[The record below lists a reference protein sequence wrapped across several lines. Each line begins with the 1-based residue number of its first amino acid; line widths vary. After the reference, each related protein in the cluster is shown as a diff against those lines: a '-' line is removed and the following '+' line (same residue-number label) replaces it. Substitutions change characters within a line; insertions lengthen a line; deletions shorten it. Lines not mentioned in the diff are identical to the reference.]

1 MVRNIINPAE
11 LGELF
16 SDTIA
21 IKRVSKTTKGGR
33 VMSIAA
39 LVVVGD
45 KNGHVG
51 VGTGKAKENGEAIRK
66 ATDDAKKHLVSV
78 SLDENASVTHDYI
91 GKFSSSSILLKRAPE
106 GTGIIAGGAV
116 RAVVELAGIKNQS
129 AFIRCIVLGGYILH
143 LDLPEL
149 KNAKRLMG
157 NLSNNVNQI
166 ARRLHEGGSIYETE
180 VDDIVERQKQLQ
192 DTLDKILT
200 SLDRIKR

>member
-51 VGTGKAKENGEAIRK
+51 VGTGKAKENGEELEEMMSRYRSGRMR
-66 ATDDAKKHLVSV
+66 T
-78 SLDENASVTHDYI
+78 
-91 GKFSSSSILLKRAPE
+91 SSSAPVLE
-106 GTGIIAGGAV
+106 GSTAPHIPWAS
-116 RAVVELAGIKNQS
+116 RQ
-129 AFIRCIVLGGYILH
+129 
-143 LDLPEL
+143 
-149 KNAKRLMG
+149 NA
-157 NLSNNVNQI
+157 
-166 ARRLHEGGSIYETE
+166 
-180 VDDIVERQKQLQ
+180 
-192 DTLDKILT
+192 
-200 SLDRIKR
+200 